1 MLLTGWP
8 DGLRLVEVFGPKMYR
23 CIKSF
28 KALWPRF
35 LGSSCTWIH
44 VENRKNG
51 TKGIPSGISETLFHQ
66 VGTINVIDDSLP
78 KFHVISSPH
87 LDNFTHRSPV
97 DVPPTLPKQGEPEK
111 LPKKTVETGMDLVD
125 AEVKPIWAQPR
136 PGRPSKLSNT
146 MPWCTGNHQIW

>member
-1 MLLTGWP
+1 MLLTR
-8 DGLRLVEVFGPKMYR
+8 LRLVEVFGEAED
-23 CIKSF
+23 
-28 KALWPRF
+28 ALMHQEFQSANVAAF
-35 LGSSCTWIH
+35 LGLQLHLNSR
-44 VENRKNG
+44 RKSIDFG

-66 VGTINVIDDSLP
+66 VRTINVIDDSLP
-78 KFHVISSPH
+78 NFGVISSPH

-97 DVPPTLPKQGEPEK
+97 HVPPTLPKQGEPEK